1 MPLTRGPSS
10 ELPSSS
16 RNTSRTRQIAT
27 PRIAVVVPT
36 RDRAEPLRRCLHAL
50 AAQTVLNQLEVI
62 VVDDG
67 SIDGAA
73 VEGVVGGHPF
83 ARLIRRKSSGPAS
96 ARNVG
101 VSRSRAK
108 YVCLT
113 DDDCEP
119 SPSWAEQL
127 VRAIESGADAVAG
140 RTITADRGGALAA
153 ASDLITG
160 APALVGKGSAGKLVF
175 APSNNLACRAELLS
189 EVPFDERYPVAAG
202 EDRDWCRR
210 ILAKGYLLRG
220 EPEAVLVHRPEPT
233 LRAFLRQQVRY
244 GRGAFWFRRR
254 GPEPQALEPP
264 HFYLSLLRTSFRRGP
279 LTGLLVAVAQAA
291 TAVGFFLAWAGE
303 RDR

>member
-1 MPLTRGPSS
+1 
-10 ELPSSS
+10 
-16 RNTSRTRQIAT
+16 
-27 PRIAVVVPT
+27 VVPT
-36 RDRAEPLRRCLHAL
+36 RDRAEPLRRCLDAL
-50 AAQTVLNQLEVI
+50 AAQTVVDQLEVI

-73 VEGVVGGHPF
+73 VEGVVAGHPF
-83 ARLIRRKSSGPAS
+83 VRLIRRRSSGPAS

-101 VSRSRAK
+101 VSHSRGE
-108 YVCLT
+108 YICLT

-119 SPSWAEQL
+119 SPSWAERL

-140 RTITADRGGALAA
+140 RTITAERGGALAA

-254 GPEPQALEPP
+254 GPEPQPLEPP
-264 HFYLSLLRTSFRRGP
+264 NFYLSLLRTSFRRGP

-303 RDR
+303 RDP